1 MFDLIESLKSEHRM
15 QQKHHIKLE
24 ARVDKLSA
32 ELASASQ
39 EIAALHRFKIMH
51 EGLHTYTEVKLF
63 VADLNNIRKSEVKF
77 EYINHSNH
85 KEYKLDFDTKPMVMC
100 TARHK
105 NAVNSVALSSDSRF
119 VVSGSRDCSVK
130 IYDTKKRQVAHTY
143 THADLQA
150 KEIAVSCVQ
159 VSPDDL
165 WLAAAVPGL
174 QNQNAQSAVLRGRN
188 DVDIAAR
195 THLGRRCSQAVRPA
209 IFALR
214 EVSDLRKLAQG
225 RGARRPI
232 QRKDNDNVNRIRK
245 SIDAEVSGTEQR
257 RDDDCM
263 FVEFQRL

>member
-1 MFDLIESLKSEHRM
+1 M

-63 VADLNNIRKSEVKF
+63 VADLIDQAANCKQSDKNSGQSNVNEDLTDTHRNDNIRKSEVKF

-165 WLAAAVPGL
+165 WLAAAF
-174 QNQNAQSAVLRGRN
+174 Q
-188 DVDIAAR
+188 
-195 THLGRRCSQAVRPA
+195 
-209 IFALR
+209 
-214 EVSDLRKLAQG
+214 
-225 RGARRPI
+225 
-232 QRKDNDNVNRIRK
+232 
-245 SIDAEVSGTEQR
+245 
-257 RDDDCM
+257 DCKIKM
-263 FVEFQRL
+263 LSL